1 MGTEFCK
8 NCNSNRYVLT
18 EKNLSNKN
26 YPDEENGNVI
36 IIGHS
41 GNYSNSYFGDLYQLE
56 LKDTASIQYK
66 GKKYNYKVVN
76 VYYVGM
82 LPKEQE
88 ITPDMLV
95 RLTKMTWWNKK
106 PEDWQFFAAVEGAF
120 PEKSM
125 KNPAYGISIGYVKE
139 YGVYAKVLFS
149 ATPSTDHEWDDFTT
163 LKPWTQGEYKSGTQ
177 AYVVGGMIRL
187 GCPFYLN
194 LGLGY
199 MNRTIAWKL
208 SDGSWAKYNDD
219 SYNGFC
225 IDAGLTLRIGDHFLV
240 NGGILAGMKTAKAP
254 YIGVGYSF

>member
-1 MGTEFCK
+1 MKKKRLMLAVLLLCGTIIASAQTTINGTVTDKSGNPIPGAKVEVPGTEE
-8 NCNSNRYVLT
+8 SVLT
-18 EKNLSNKN
+18 DLDGTFSLSVSSS
-26 YPDEENGNVI
+26 P
-36 IIGHS
+36 
-41 GNYSNSYFGDLYQLE
+41 
-56 LKDTASIQYK
+56 
-66 GKKYNYKVVN
+66 KVVN

-125 KNPAYGISIGYVKE
+125 KNPAFGFSVGYVKE

-199 MNRTIAWKL
+199 MNRTVAWKL

>member
-1 MGTEFCK
+1 MKKKRLMLAALLLCGIIIASAQTTINGTVTDKSGNPIPGAKVEVPGTEE
-8 NCNSNRYVLT
+8 SVLT
-18 EKNLSNKN
+18 DLDGTFSLSVSSS
-26 YPDEENGNVI
+26 P
-36 IIGHS
+36 
-41 GNYSNSYFGDLYQLE
+41 
-56 LKDTASIQYK
+56 
-66 GKKYNYKVVN
+66 KVVN